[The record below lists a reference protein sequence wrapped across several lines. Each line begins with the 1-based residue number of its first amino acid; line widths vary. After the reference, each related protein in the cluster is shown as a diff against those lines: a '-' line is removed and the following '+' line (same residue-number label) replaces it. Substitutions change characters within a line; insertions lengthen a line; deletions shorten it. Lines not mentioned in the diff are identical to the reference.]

1 MARIMTK
8 TVFTV
13 GLLVMLMAVPAFGM
27 SMNKSV
33 KIAAGSESDGASSV
47 NGSIS
52 IGENAV
58 VSGDVSTVNGTIR
71 VGSGASIREA
81 STVNGAV
88 RISDNVKSEGLDT
101 VNGSVTVGESVTVDG
116 AIEAVNGSISIATGS
131 TVASDIS
138 NVNGQIEISGAQV
151 GGNVSTVS
159 GDIYVVDGSVVK
171 GGLLVEKPGGWN
183 WSSKM
188 KGQPMVVIGPGSS
201 VVGIIDLEHEVK
213 LFISTTAEVGGVTGV
228 MSMDD
233 AVRFS
238 GENP

>member
-58 VSGDVSTVNGTIR
+58 VSGDVSTVNGAIR
-71 VGSGASIREA
+71 VDPGASIKEA

-88 RISDNVKSEGLDT
+88 RISDNVKSEGLGT

-131 TVASDIS
+131 TVASDVS
-138 NVNGQIEISGAQV
+138 NVNGQIEISGAQI
-151 GGNVSTVS
+151 GGDVSTVS
-159 GDIYVVDGSVVK
+159 GDIYVVEGSVVK
-171 GGLLVEKPGGWN
+171 GGLLVEKPSGWGWGN
-183 WSSKM
+183 KM
-188 KGQPMVVIGPGSS
+188 KREPRVVIGPGSS
-201 VVGIIDLEHEVK
+201 VVGNIELERKVE
-213 LFISTTAEVGGVTGV
+213 LFISASAQVGGGTGV
-228 MSMDD
+228 MTMDD

-238 GENP
+238 GERP